1 MARPREFELD
11 EALEGAMQI
20 FWRQGY
26 GATNLPD
33 LLKAMGLTRG
43 SFYKAFGDK
52 RSVYLEAL
60 KRYDENNIA
69 AAVQLLGNQEL
80 GDGRSRIEKLFEGAF
95 DESTP
100 ENDRRG
106 CLVCNAMVEL
116 APSDPE
122 VAQLTAAMSKKL
134 QDAFAGALG
143 ADNEGAN
150 RPALAQQAIAITN
163 LYFGAQAMSKT
174 GQKMPDWSAL
184 LGSIIAG
191 SA

>member
-11 EALEGAMQI
+11 KAMEGAMQI

-33 LLKAMGLTRG
+33 LLQAMGLTRG

-52 RSVYLEAL
+52 RAVYLEAL
-60 KRYDENNIA
+60 KRYDENNIT
-69 AAVQLLGNQEL
+69 AAVTML
-80 GDGRSRIEKLFEGAF
+80 GDPAQGDGATRIAKLFEGAF
-95 DESTP
+95 ETAAIES
-100 ENDRRG
+100 ERRG

-116 APSDPE
+116 APSDSE
-122 VAQLTAAMSKKL
+122 VAQLAAAMSKRL

-143 ADNEGAN
+143 EMDIGAN
-150 RPALAQQAIAITN
+150 QPALAQQAIAITN

-174 GQKMPDWSAL
+174 GQKMPDWSAVL
-184 LGSIIAG
+184 FSIIG
-191 SA
+191 SHV

>member
-11 EALEGAMQI
+11 EAVEGAMQI

-33 LLKAMGLTRG
+33 LLHAMGLTRG

-60 KRYDENNIA
+60 KRYDENNIS
-69 AAVQLLGNQEL
+69 AAVKMLSDTTQ
-80 GDGRSRIEKLFEGAF
+80 GDGRARIEKLFEGAL
-95 DESTP
+95 DTTALES
-100 ENDRRG
+100 ERRG

-116 APSDPE
+116 APSDSE
-122 VAQLTAAMSKKL
+122 VAQLAASMSKRL

-143 ADNEGAN
+143 AADDGTQQ
-150 RPALAQQAIAITN
+150 PAVTQQAIAITN

-174 GQKMPDWSAL
+174 GQKMPDWSAV
-184 LGSIIAG
+184 LGSIIG
-191 SA
+191 SPA

>member
-1 MARPREFELD
+1 MARPREFEMD

-33 LLKAMGLTRG
+33 LLQAMGLTRG

-60 KRYDENNIA
+60 KRYDENNIS
-69 AAVQLLGNQEL
+69 AAVQLLGDADQ
-80 GDGRSRIEKLFEGAF
+80 GDGIARIEKLFEAAL
-95 DESTP
+95 DDTAHES
-100 ENDRRG
+100 ERRG

-116 APSDPE
+116 APCDPD
-122 VAQLTAAMSKKL
+122 VAQLAAGMSKRL

-143 ADNEGAN
+143 GGEDAAN
-150 RPALAQQAIAITN
+150 QPALTQQAIAITN

-174 GQKMPDWSAL
+174 GQKMPDWSAVL
-184 LGSIIAG
+184 SSIVG
-191 SA
+191 SAA